1 MRGLTE
7 RERKHERKRAQN
19 KWLERLDLG
28 PIIQLNN
35 KQWFAVICYF
45 SDFFAKGWWAFVS
58 FSSVMIES
66 VLNDSVLWLREED
79 GKKGLI
85 WGQSI
90 NTTHSLSLSCLV
102 HQYHPQSLAL
112 LSCSLLKAINKE
124 IKNKSHSLSIAEHT
138 TNHILAHID
147 KAAINLLIGKMCK
160 QEYARPN
167 KHLWDWCQLRLISL
181 LSAAH
186 PSVVSV

>member
-1 MRGLTE
+1 MVCSYMLF
-7 RERKHERKRAQN
+7 
-19 KWLERLDLG
+19 
-28 PIIQLNN
+28 
-35 KQWFAVICYF
+35 QWFLCKRLMSFCEFFQCY
-45 SDFFAKGWWAFVS
+45 DRVCPEWLCTLTKGGGWKEGAN
-58 FSSVMIES
+58 
-66 VLNDSVLWLREED
+66 L
-79 GKKGLI
+79 G
-85 WGQSI
+85 SI
-90 NTTHSLSLSCLV
+90 N
-102 HQYHPQSLAL
+102 QYHPQSLAL